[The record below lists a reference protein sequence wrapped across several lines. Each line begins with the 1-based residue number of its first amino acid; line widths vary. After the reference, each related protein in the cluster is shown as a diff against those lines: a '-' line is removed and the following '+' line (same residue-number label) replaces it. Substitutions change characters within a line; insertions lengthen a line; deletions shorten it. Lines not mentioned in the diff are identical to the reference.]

1 MNAGA
6 PIQTWWSALQNAERF
21 DHNGMCSLSSLGPD
35 RTAAEIAAG
44 VAPRVKD
51 GPCTHL
57 FVANSSAYL
66 FAQDHSFCCVS
77 STSKAACHLTRP
89 QASFWNVFDPPT
101 VSDYTS
107 ESGYY
112 QGKVK
117 NYTMHLTNPS
127 NFWFWYL
134 TDMHD
139 RPIECEPSLR
149 PRLRA
154 SAACLLNKKAWL
166 GPQARRRAVRAAA
179 RLRRPAEVPL
189 PPVRPG
195 DVPAGD
201 DRAERVR
208 RAGRVHRPRR
218 AELPRRADVLLH
230 GPARLKAP
238 ERKENAYVQGRLGVA
253 D

>member
-6 PIQTWWSALQNAERF
+6 PIRTWWSALQNAERF

-139 RPIECEPSLR
+139 RPIECEPSLLLFIPFVCDFASLPRACSTKKRGSGRRQGEGPCVR
-149 PRLRA
+149 PRG
-154 SAACLLNKKAWL
+154 CG
-166 GPQARRRAVRAAA
+166 GPPKYLFHQYDPATF
-179 RLRRPAEVPL
+179 RPATIAPSVF
-189 PPVRPG
+189 
-195 DVPAGD
+195 DVPAVCTGPG
-201 DRAERVR
+201 VR
-208 RAGRVHRPRR
+208 SCLVEPTFFCTGQP
-218 AELPRRADVLLH
+218 D
-230 GPARLKAP
+230 
-238 ERKENAYVQGRLGVA
+238 
-253 D
+253 